1 MLVVLKVTAGGGAVE
16 VVIDGGAVA
25 DVVADEAARLLAV
38 PKMSSSVVSPISI

>member
-1 MLVVLKVTAGGGAVE
+1 MLVVLKVTAVGGAVE
-16 VVIDGGAVA
+16 VVIDGAVA